1 VLPLSKNV
9 SIREWAVSHRVGHV
23 WCRPFAIG
31 RSAESAL
38 RTISPSA
45 SFRTIVRSISA
56 STASGDGI
64 RPAETEAKSWVQ
76 RGQGEVRRVARFS
89 RSCSGKLEGLD
100 TLLEDSFWVRKVRS
114 FKQRTET
121 GTKVLGVEEARERPY
136 SHRPFEVQRFGK
148 RIT

>member
-23 WCRPFAIG
+23 WCRPFDIG

-89 RSCSGKLEGLD
+89 RSCRGKSEGLD
-100 TLLEDSFWVRKVRS
+100 TLLEDSFGLGTCEVSNR
-114 FKQRTET
+114 RTES
-121 GTKVLGVEEARERPY
+121 GQRNWNESPERPY
-136 SHRPFEVQRFGK
+136 
-148 RIT
+148 